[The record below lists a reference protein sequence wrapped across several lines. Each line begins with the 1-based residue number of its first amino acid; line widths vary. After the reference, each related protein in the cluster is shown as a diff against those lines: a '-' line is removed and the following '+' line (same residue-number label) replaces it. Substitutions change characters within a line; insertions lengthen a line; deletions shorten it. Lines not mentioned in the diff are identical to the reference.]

1 MKRTIRDDH
10 RHLRLV
16 LNSRLGISGRREEEL
31 VLNLGEI
38 VALPKEGRKEG
49 ASERTVGR
57 VGDWAA
63 GGALVFP
70 HAEIHVDVRVRRIP
84 DFSPSLPFAPG
95 ISRVCFVVVDYDC
108 EIEIIFCIIILCT
121 CLNKKRKKNVEKM
134 KLL

>member
-38 VALPKEGRKEG
+38 VALPKEGRKEQANEQWG
-49 ASERTVGR
+49 GWGIGRQVVLSFFPMPRFMSTSASVGSLIFLLASHSLQAFRAFVSSWWTTTVKSR
-57 VGDWAA
+57 SSS
-63 GGALVFP
+63 ALL
-70 HAEIHVDVRVRRIP
+70 
-84 DFSPSLPFAPG
+84 SCAPA
-95 ISRVCFVVVDYDC
+95 S
-108 EIEIIFCIIILCT
+108 T
-121 CLNKKRKKNVEKM
+121 RKEKNVEKM